1 MARICSPGF
10 RVAARALEHGWR
22 VGSGY
27 RAGTKCRQARSG
39 APASVAQ
46 SVARTLH
53 TCREW
58 HTKTVCTAVS
68 WAHFARFT
76 LGAWKCQNYLKTQ
89 VSGCTLT
96 LLPVLNTVTSEMSAI
111 IVTMRNQ
118 CQWEVSATIIVSD
131 NLCTHHNAS
140 CHIRHTFCDISS
152 REEIRNTKE
161 ILTIF
166 SLHKVAVTIHW
177 LVFSVGY
184 FWPGVSVVCPGQQPQ

>member
-10 RVAARALEHGWR
+10 SVAARALEHGWR

-58 HTKTVCTAVS
+58 HTKTVCAAVS
-68 WAHFARFT
+68 WAHFCKFYT
-76 LGAWKCQNYLKTQ
+76 WIMKMPELSQNTGVRMYLDTAPCA
-89 VSGCTLT
+89 V
-96 LLPVLNTVTSEMSAI
+96 PSEMSAI
-111 IVTMRNQ
+111 LVTMRNQ

-152 REEIRNTKE
+152 RKEIRNTD
-161 ILTIF
+161 ILTTF
-166 SLHKVAVTIHW
+166 
-177 LVFSVGY
+177 
-184 FWPGVSVVCPGQQPQ
+184 PPN